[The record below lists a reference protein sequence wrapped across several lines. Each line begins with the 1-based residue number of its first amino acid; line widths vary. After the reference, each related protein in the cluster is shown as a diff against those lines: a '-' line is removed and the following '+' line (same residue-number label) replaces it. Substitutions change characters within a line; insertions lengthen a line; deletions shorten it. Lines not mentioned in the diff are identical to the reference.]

1 MSLYVL
7 HLWWKHC
14 YEYKAF
20 IFIWLFYSVITHPFV
35 ELKIKEYVTICMLW
49 WSTKEDERIGI
60 EWTFIKSSILIESL
74 IDAFCDKRP
83 AHHFACKEMK
93 AFGSNLMIRL
103 SIRLLVVMHIMVLF
117 YFMYENL
124 VFWWHLYSYNLILL
138 NIQLYIFVIS
148 YFKNQKECS

>member
-1 MSLYVL
+1 MRPRPVWSTSRIFVALYCMIYINIFFDNFSYVL
-7 HLWWKHC
+7 DLWWKLC
-14 YEYKAF
+14 YKYKAF

-103 SIRLLVVMHIMVLF
+103 SIRLLVVIHIMVLF
-117 YFMYENL
+117 YF
-124 VFWWHLYSYNLILL
+124 I
-138 NIQLYIFVIS
+138 
-148 YFKNQKECS
+148 